1 MVPTPG
7 SSWTERRYVAALA
20 RVRLNYA
27 LERPAK
33 GPGDL
38 EVNDFMTLPHPRP
51 G

>member
-7 SSWTERRYVAALA
+7 SSWTKQRHAAALA
-20 RVRLNYA
+20 RVRPDSA
-27 LERPAK
+27 FERSAK